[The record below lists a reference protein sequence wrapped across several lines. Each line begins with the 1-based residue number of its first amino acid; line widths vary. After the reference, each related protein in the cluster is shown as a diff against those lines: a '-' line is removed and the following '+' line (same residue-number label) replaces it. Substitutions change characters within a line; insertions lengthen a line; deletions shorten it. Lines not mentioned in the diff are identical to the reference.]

1 MSYNQKAEELVRNHV
16 LESFNQM
23 MDIIDV
29 NEEFWNNVVN
39 NEVKILQDE
48 EGVVRKLGYEYDDQ
62 DEITIDKWHDIES
75 ELEDLITS
83 LEMEQDDD
91 DEVEKVQSV
100 IDDTNDYDNEYADI
114 LEYWIVTDRLRRW
127 LEEKGECVSEVGGL
141 NIWGRGCC
149 GQSIVLDNVIQE
161 IYKEKYL

>member
-1 MSYNQKAEELVRNHV
+1 MSYNQKAEELVRDHV

-62 DEITIDKWHDIES
+62 DEITIDKWYDIES
-75 ELEDLITS
+75 ELENLITS

-91 DEVEKVQSV
+91 DEIGKVQSV
-100 IDDTNDYDNEYADI
+100 IDDTNDYDSEYAEI

-127 LEEKGECVSEVGGL
+127 LEEKGECVSEVRGL
-141 NIWGRGCC
+141 NIWGRGCS